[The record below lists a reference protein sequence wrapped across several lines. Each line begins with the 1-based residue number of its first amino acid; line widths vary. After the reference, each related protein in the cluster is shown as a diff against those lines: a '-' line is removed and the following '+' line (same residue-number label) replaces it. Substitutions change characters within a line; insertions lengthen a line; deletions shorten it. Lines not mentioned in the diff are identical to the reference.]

1 MRLVIQR
8 VSEASVA
15 IDGQISGSIRR
26 GLLALVAFESA
37 DSTEDIE
44 WASGKLVRMRLFDDE
59 QGVMNR
65 SVIDVEGELLLV
77 SQFTL
82 FASTAKG
89 NRPSYQRAAPPAPAV
104 ALYEQFLQQVEAD
117 LGKPVQSGVFG
128 ADMRV
133 SLVNEGPVTILVD
146 SRDRE

>member
-8 VSEASVA
+8 VSDASVA

-26 GLLALVAFESA
+26 GLLVLAAFESA

-65 SVIDVEGELLLV
+65 SVIDVEGELLIV

-89 NRPSYQRAAPPAPAV
+89 NRPSDQRAAGPAPAV